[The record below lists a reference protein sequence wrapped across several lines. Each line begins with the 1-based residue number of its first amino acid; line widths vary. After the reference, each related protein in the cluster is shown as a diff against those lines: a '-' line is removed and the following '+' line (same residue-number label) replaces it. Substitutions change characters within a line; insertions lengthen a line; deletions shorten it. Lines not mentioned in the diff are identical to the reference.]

1 MGLNEKLF
9 TGGAGSSPLVPSD
22 NFNTVLYTG
31 NGSAQNIDTVGFQ
44 PDFTWIKQRNDTN
57 PHSIFDSVRGAGKLL
72 SSQTTSEQSGNA
84 GDLLGS
90 FRPLGFQVNRTYL
103 SSNFDNT
110 NLSGATYVAWNW
122 KAGGAKVT
130 IAANTVGNT
139 IASDVSANVAAG
151 FSIVDYQANSTQ
163 GATIAHGLESPPE
176 MIITKEYTGAR
187 VWCVYHKDLTDY
199 DYYLELNTTSGE
211 TDSVNTGYAA
221 VPGSTVYTVGTSSVV
236 NDPSSDSYIAYCF
249 HSVAGY
255 SKIGTYNGNNGSNPI
270 TTGFRPA
277 FLMIKRSTASGS
289 WLILDN
295 KRETSNPRHTYLFP
309 ASGSTESVV
318 ASNLGYDVDF
328 DNNGFELKG
337 SGGDVNASGGKY
349 IFMAFAE

>member
-1 MGLNEKLF
+1 MAINKGIVGIGE
-9 TGGAGSSPLVPSD
+9 SSTPFVPD
-22 NFNTVLYTG
+22 ENFNTVLYTG
-31 NGSAQNIDTVGFQ
+31 SGGSQNIDTVGFQ

-72 SSQTTSEQSGNA
+72 SSQTTSAQGGNA

-110 NLSGATYVAWNW
+110 NLSGATYVAWSW
-122 KAGGAKVT
+122 KAGGAAVSNTDGTVT
-130 IAANTVGNT
+130 
-139 IASDVSANVAAG
+139 SQVSANVDAG
-151 FSIVDYQANSTQ
+151 FSIVNYNGSTSGATVGHGLNST
-163 GATIAHGLESPPE
+163 PE
-176 MIITKEYTGAR
+176 VIIIKCTSNGSTN
-187 VWCVYHKDLTDY
+187 WISYHQPIGD
-199 DYYLELNTTSGE
+199 DYYLTLNSNIAKANFSNWLQPNSTTFALNQTFGNANTSGR
-211 TDSVNTGYAA
+211 D
-221 VPGSTVYTVGTSSVV
+221 
-236 NDPSSDSYIAYCF
+236 YIAYAF
-249 HSVAGY
+249 HSVDGY
-255 SKIGTYNGNNGSNPI
+255 SKMGSYDGNNGSNPI

-277 FLMIKRSTASGS
+277 FLMIKRSNTSGS

-309 ASGSTESVV
+309 ASGSAESVV

-328 DNNGFELKG
+328 DDNGFELK
-337 SGGDVNASGGKY
+337 SNGGDVNASGSEY

>member
-9 TGGAGSSPLVPSD
+9 TGGAGGSFVPSD
-22 NFNTVLYTG
+22 NFNTVLYDG
-31 NGSAQNIDTVGFQ
+31 NGSARDIDTVGFQ
-44 PDFTWIKQRNDTN
+44 PDWVWTKSKDAVNRHQ
-57 PHSIFDSVRGAGKLL
+57 IFDSVRGATKAIE
-72 SSQTTSEQSGNA
+72 SDTIFSQSTEPTALTSFNIDGFSLGTSNNVNNGTT
-84 GDLLGS
+84 D
-90 FRPLGFQVNRTYL
+90 
-103 SSNFDNT
+103 
-110 NLSGATYVAWNW
+110 YVAWCW

-176 MIITKEYTGAR
+176 MIITKEYTGER

-211 TDSVNTGYAA
+211 KDSVNTGYAA

-236 NDPSSDSYIAYCF
+236 NNPSSDSYIAYCF
-249 HSVAGY
+249 HSVDGY
-255 SKIGTYNGNNGSNPI
+255 SKIGTYNGNAGSNPI

-309 ASGSTESVV
+309 ATDSAESVV